1 MNINLKLLKELENE
15 SISILR
21 DSYANSYNPV
31 LMYSI
36 GKDSSVLLHLVKKAF
51 YPVKIPFPLL
61 HIDTKWK
68 FKEMIEF
75 RKKIEKKNGIKILK
89 YTNTKGLNLN
99 PQIDK
104 NYTDV
109 MKTDALKQALDQN
122 NFDVIFGGA
131 RRDEEAS
138 RSKERIVSI
147 REKNH
152 IWDPK
157 NQRPEIWNLFN
168 YQKDNEQS
176 LRVFPLSNWT
186 ENDIW
191 AYIYK
196 ENIEVVELYKAK
208 IRKSVFRDG
217 SYFMVDDNRFIVK
230 KNEKIFYDKI
240 RFRTLGCYP
249 LTAGIKS
256 NAYDILDIIKEN
268 NLLKNS
274 ERSGRLID
282 DDKISSMEIKKKSGY
297 F

>member
-1 MNINLKLLKELENE
+1 MNININLLNELENE
-15 SISILR
+15 SISIIR
-21 DSYANSYNPV
+21 DSYACSYNPV

-51 YPVKIPFPLL
+51 YPSKIPFPLL

-68 FKEMIEF
+68 FKEMIAF
-75 RKKIEKKNGIKILK
+75 RKKIEKKNRIKIIK
-89 YTNTKGLNLN
+89 YTNQKGLNLN
-99 PQIDK
+99 PQFDK

-109 MKTDALKQALDQN
+109 MKTDALKEALDQN
-122 NFDVIFGGA
+122 KFDIIFGGA
-131 RRDEEAS
+131 RRDEEVS

-147 REKNH
+147 RDKNH
-152 IWDPK
+152 IWNPK
-157 NQRPEIWNLFN
+157 NQRPEIWNLYN
-168 YQKDNEQS
+168 YEKDNEQS

-191 AYIYK
+191 TYIFR

-208 IRKSVFRDG
+208 IRKCVLRDE
-217 SYFMVDDNRFIVK
+217 SYFMIDDSRFEMK
-230 KNEKIFYDKI
+230 KNEKILYEKI

-256 NAYDILDIIKEN
+256 NAYNILDIIKEN
-268 NLLKNS
+268 KLLTNS

-282 DDKISSMEIKKKSGY
+282 DDKIGSMEIKKKSGY

>member
-21 DSYANSYNPV
+21 DGYANSYNPV

-268 NLLKNS
+268 KLLKNS

>member
-21 DSYANSYNPV
+21 DGYANSYNPV

-249 LTAGIKS
+249 LTAGI
-256 NAYDILDIIKEN
+256 
-268 NLLKNS
+268 
-274 ERSGRLID
+274 
-282 DDKISSMEIKKKSGY
+282 
-297 F
+297 

>member
-1 MNINLKLLKELENE
+1 MNININLLNELENE
-15 SISILR
+15 SISIIR
-21 DSYANSYNPV
+21 DSYACSYNPV

-36 GKDSSVLLHLVKKAF
+36 GKDLSVLLHLVKKAF
-51 YPVKIPFPLL
+51 YPSKIPFPLL

-75 RKKIEKKNGIKILK
+75 RKKIEKKNRIKILK
-89 YTNTKGLNLN
+89 YTNQKGLNLN
-99 PQIDK
+99 PQSDK

-109 MKTDALKQALDQN
+109 MKTEALKEALDQN
-122 NFDVIFGGA
+122 KFDVIFGGA
-131 RRDEEAS
+131 RRDEEVS
-138 RSKERIVSI
+138 RSKERIVSL
-147 REKNH
+147 RDKNH
-152 IWDPK
+152 IWNPK
-157 NQRPEIWNLFN
+157 NQRPEIWNLYN
-168 YQKDNEQS
+168 YEKDNEQS

-191 AYIYK
+191 TYIFR

-208 IRKSVFRDG
+208 IRKCVLRDG
-217 SYFMVDDNRFIVK
+217 SYFMIDDSRFEIK
-230 KNEKIFYDKI
+230 KNEKVLYEKI

-256 NAYDILDIIKEN
+256 NAYNILDIIKEN
-268 NLLKNS
+268 KFLTNS

-282 DDKISSMEIKKKSGY
+282 DDKIGSMEIKKKSGY